1 MNKENKK
8 SINEFDFSL
17 ICEYFSSIDRQGP
30 GSEDMTKLAISY
42 IEGLS
47 ADSKIADLGCGT
59 GDKHIH

>member
-47 ADSKIADLGCGT
+47 ADSKIA
-59 GDKHIH
+59 